1 MSTTARPRR
10 RPGSRGGNSVI
21 KGPTM
26 AHVGFQGA
34 RHMHPERLPSA
45 KRERTLSVRLF
56 DTNEDTLESMDNQSS
71 NVKILMVNGL
81 NMNNV
86 SEGIVERMQHLQKLD
101 LSENQLIDTSLPDSF
116 STLDNL
122 VELNLSN
129 NKFTKLPPSI
139 KKLRN
144 LSRLSLSFNTI
155 DSLKGL
161 EKLKKMQVLMLDH
174 NKFTSVFKDITHMRK
189 LEILDCS
196 SNNIREVGLDVRFL
210 KNLREL
216 NVTKNRIS
224 VLPTDVFQLNSLESL
239 KAGQNQISK
248 IPMFNMNPQHCH
260 CLSEIDLSS
269 NVLNKFPGHLLVI
282 TKKLDISSNRI
293 KTLEWSK
300 IKKMELQT
308 DKDLYVEGNPLT
320 FPPTDI
326 CECGLK
332 SMVQFFQ
339 ETQLNLKVY
348 QGMKILVLGAPG
360 SGKTSFV
367 QTLVDG
373 QSRLSEEMYEKSA
386 GIEVSDMTFENIAN
400 KPEPPPNVTVTKA
413 NMEIHKKRLSV
424 HGKER
429 SEDTDDEVSSNASSS
444 EHNKTL
450 NLCIW
455 DFCGNPF
462 YLYPHYMFFEQPAI
476 AILTFNMYTYTS
488 DKFDEM
494 VSSWFDWMIAKTNK
508 LVVLLVGTHADKLK
522 KEKMKAVCNEV
533 KAKLQ
538 AHAEKQRQ
546 IVQKKIDEITEK
558 PHISQTLSSQLNAY
572 SLLLH
577 EKFVV
582 QSEVITTSA
591 AKNTGYETIAASVE
605 MLAND
610 SRQFPHVLRP
620 IPTFWLDVES
630 FVEERGNTMVVPIVK
645 FDQLKDEIG
654 EKFGMKHLLN
664 TILQYLHETGKVL
677 WFSNNAALKGHVILR
692 PAWFFDI
699 FRAIFRHDLT
709 EKLEIEVEDSFKT
722 IGITQ
727 SKYDQMKEEFLA
739 EGIVDR
745 DLLKCMLSHLLP
757 LETNGPF
764 YEVLDLL
771 LNNLDLGYLVS
782 KRPRE
787 NGYNLDPEKDSMH
800 SRKYL
805 IPWFRN
811 VPEPTSVQELWE
823 PIAGNQR
830 LAGICRFPKYMPPGL
845 FEMLSVRAH
854 RDKNRLKFLSHWGSG
869 FHARHREEK
878 LQIMFSYTRHETDN
892 GTTLR
897 FEFRDDHGSDPHA
910 DSVSAA
916 AMWTI
921 LLPILMDFEELLH
934 SYTGVLVERLME
946 CPNCKMLSFIGEWL
960 TPKET
965 QGMPTRPCAECHEE
979 IDTAFLAQPREK
991 KRDDV
996 RLNLARMRQ
1005 KRRDALKG
1013 SAGSKLMSVQAP
1025 ARHGRRAAIMPTES
1039 TLMARPSVST
1049 AGESEN
1055 DNETCDEKNPRR
1067 STGFLPGL
1075 NAEEMTSFM
1084 SKLENDTGD
1093 ASKSDSE
1100 ADVVTPSGQAV
1111 GLLPGLNP
1119 GEMASLMSKIGNDSD
1134 KESNADSEMHN
1145 DSPPAFGVLPGLNPG
1160 EMESFM
1166 NKYANK
1172 TGTDSN
1178 GESEVDEG
1186 EFAAPEMG
1194 ILPGLNPEQMASF
1207 MKKIENDTSNMT
1219 DNDSDNGLE

>member
-1 MSTTARPRR
+1 MSSTAAARQRKRPS
-10 RPGSRGGNSVI
+10 SRGGISVL

-45 KRERTLSVRLF
+45 KRERSMSVRLF
-56 DTNEDTLESMDNQSS
+56 DTNEDTLQSMDNQSS

-86 SEGIVERMQHLQKLD
+86 SEGIVERMQYLQKLD
-101 LSENQLIDTSLPDSF
+101 LSENQLNDTSLPDSF
-116 STLDNL
+116 STLENL

-129 NKFTKLPPSI
+129 NKFSKLPSVI
-139 KKLRN
+139 RKLRN
-144 LSRLSLSFNTI
+144 LSRLSLSHNTI

-196 SNNIREVGLDVRFL
+196 FNSIREVGLDIRFL

-224 VLPTDVFQLNSLESL
+224 VLPTDVFQLSSLESL

-269 NVLNKFPGHLLVI
+269 NMLNKFPGHLLVI
-282 TKKLDISSNRI
+282 TKKLDVSSNRI
-293 KTLEWSK
+293 KTLEWNK
-300 IKKMELQT
+300 MKKFELRT
-308 DKDLYVEGNPLT
+308 DKELSVEGNPLT
-320 FPPTDI
+320 FPPTDV
-326 CECGLK
+326 CECGIK
-332 SMVQFFQ
+332 SMIQFFQ
-339 ETQLNLKVY
+339 ETQLSLKVY

-386 GIEVSDMTFENIAN
+386 GIEVSDMTFENIAD
-400 KPEPPPNVTVTKA
+400 KPEPPPKVMVTNAKLE
-413 NMEIHKKRLSV
+413 MHKKRLNGHIIDGS
-424 HGKER
+424 KDADD
-429 SEDTDDEVSSNASSS
+429 DTSSNASSGD
-444 EHNKTL
+444 NKKSL

-476 AILTFNMYTYTS
+476 AILTFNMYTYQPE
-488 DKFDEM
+488 KFEEM

-522 KEKMKAVCNEV
+522 KDKMKSVCNEV

-591 AKNTGYETIAASVE
+591 AKNTGYETIAASIE

-610 SRQFPHVLRP
+610 ARQFPNVLRP

-645 FDQLKDEIG
+645 YEQLRDEIG
-654 EKFGMKHLLN
+654 DKFGMKHLLN

-677 WFSNNAALKGHVILR
+677 WFHNNAALKGHVILR

-699 FRAIFRHDLT
+699 FRAIFRHDLK
-709 EKLEIEVEDSFKT
+709 EKLDIEVEDSFKT

-727 SKYDQMKEEFLA
+727 SKYDQLKEEFLT

-745 DLLKCMLSHLLP
+745 DLLKCMLCHLLP

-771 LNNLDLGYLVS
+771 LGNLDLGYLVS
-782 KRPRE
+782 KKSRE
-787 NGYNLDPEKDSMH
+787 PGYNLDPEKESML

-811 VPEPTSVQELWE
+811 VAEPPSVKELWE
-823 PIAGNQR
+823 PIAGNHR
-830 LAGICRFPKYMPPGL
+830 LAGVCRFPKYMPPGM
-845 FEMLSVRAH
+845 FEMLTVRAH
-854 RDKNRLKFLSHWGSG
+854 REKHRLRFLSHWGSG
-869 FHARHREEK
+869 FHARHKDEK
-878 LQIMFSYTRHETDN
+878 LQVMFTYQNHETDH
-892 GTTLR
+892 GTTMR

-910 DSVSAA
+910 DHVSAA

-921 LLPILMDFEELLH
+921 LLPLLMDFEELLH

-946 CPNCKMLSFIGEWL
+946 CPNCKLLSFTGEWL

-965 QGMPTRPCAECHEE
+965 QGMATRPCVECNDE
-979 IDTAFLAQPREK
+979 IDTAFLVQPREK

-1013 SAGSKLMSVQAP
+1013 SAGSKIKQVQAP
-1025 ARHGRRAAIMPTES
+1025 VRHGRRAAIMPTES
-1039 TLMARPSVST
+1039 TLMSRPSIST
-1049 AGESEN
+1049 AGEN
-1055 DNETCDEKNPRR
+1055 DSHSDTADDNKTRP
-1067 STGFLPGL
+1067 TGLLPGL
-1075 NAEEMTSFM
+1075 NEDEMNTFM
-1084 SKLENDTGD
+1084 TKIGN
-1093 ASKSDSE
+1093 E
-1100 ADVVTPSGQAV
+1100 ADDGSDHSVSEDNGDTYSGQSS

-1119 GEMASLMSKIGNDSD
+1119 GEMASLMSKIGNDTD
-1134 KESNADSEMHN
+1134 KESIAESETDEN
-1145 DSPPAFGVLPGLNPG
+1145 ETQASGLLPGLNL
-1160 EMESFM
+1160 EQMQSFM
-1166 NKYANK
+1166 SKHAP
-1172 TGTDSN
+1172 
-1178 GESEVDEG
+1178 EG
-1186 EFAAPEMG
+1186 EATSNNDSDADDNNVAPEMG
-1194 ILPGLNPEQMASF
+1194 LLPGLNPEQMASL
-1207 MKKIENDTSNMT
+1207 MKTVGTSSI
-1219 DNDSDNGLE
+1219 DDADSVQE